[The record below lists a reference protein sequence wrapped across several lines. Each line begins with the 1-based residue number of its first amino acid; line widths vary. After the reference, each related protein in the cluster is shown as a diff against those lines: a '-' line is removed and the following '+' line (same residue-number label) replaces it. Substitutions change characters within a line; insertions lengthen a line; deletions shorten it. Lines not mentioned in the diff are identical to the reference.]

1 MESTTPEA
9 CSVDEEDCSDS
20 EVACLMRV
28 GKKSEWLRLFENTE
42 VTVGRGVNVT
52 YQLLSASCPLMISR
66 LHCTFKRKEDRQW
79 TVTDKKSLNGV
90 WVNGNRIPAD
100 EAHLLRLGDSIQ
112 LGVPVMGSRVEFDY
126 ILVQRPLKDI
136 KLHLAKTHKE
146 GTTATLITASSKRKM
161 TVEEDEPSTSKP
173 KLYRCSSSDK
183 SLARACPPPLK
194 KCQLQHSHTQPEQTA
209 SSRRVQKSRLR
220 SDGSQP
226 PCDVD
231 NLQMY
236 SQNIVLL
243 RQQVDDTQRRVASL
257 EGEDEPGDLLVREQ
271 VQELQS
277 QLGTLRAKMRQME
290 TLKKSFSERR
300 WPEHQKSQQ
309 EEQMRKELNDALQEQ
324 KKVID
329 EHALSRQAFEK
340 ILSAKNKELEATKEE
355 KERAR
360 AQKEEV
366 VTQMTEVLEN
376 ELQCIIC
383 SELFIEAVT
392 LNCAHSFCSYCI
404 NQWRKKKE
412 ECPIC
417 RQAITSQSRCLAL
430 DNFIERMMENL
441 SLDVKEK
448 RQSIINERKGKKV
461 CESSIQSATSAEVMV
476 IHDDD
481 SSSDSSSDSSM
492 ESDGSMLSIFS
503 SSSSVLT
510 VDTENSDDLE
520 FEISDDLED

>member
-1 MESTTPEA
+1 MESTTTEA

-66 LHCTFKRKEDRQW
+66 LHCTFKRKEDGQW

-100 EAHLLRLGDSIQ
+100 EAHLLRVGDSVQ

-146 GTTATLITASSKRKM
+146 GATAALITASSKRKM
-161 TVEEDEPSTSKP
+161 SVEEDEPSTSKP

-183 SLARACPPPLK
+183 SLAKACPPPLK
-194 KCQLQHSHTQPEQTA
+194 KCQLQQSHSQPEETT
-209 SSRRVQKSRLR
+209 SSRRVQKSRQR
-220 SDGSQP
+220 SEP

-236 SQNIVLL
+236 SQNILLL

-257 EGEDEPGDLLVREQ
+257 GGEDEPGDPLVREQ

-277 QLGTLRAKMRQME
+277 QLGTLRSKMHQME
-290 TLKKSFSERR
+290 TLKKSFSERK

-309 EEQMRKELNDALQEQ
+309 EEQMRKQLNDALQEQ
-324 KKVID
+324 KKVIV

-360 AQKEEV
+360 AQKDEV

-448 RQSIINERKGKKV
+448 RQSIINERKAN
-461 CESSIQSATSAEVMV
+461 ATEVMV

-481 SSSDSSSDSSM
+481 STSDSSSSDSSSL

-503 SSSSVLT
+503 SSSSVFT
-510 VDTENSDDLE
+510 VETENSDDLE

>member
-1 MESTTPEA
+1 MESTTTES
-9 CSVDEEDCSDS
+9 CSAEEEDSSDS

-28 GKKSEWLRLFENTE
+28 GKKSEWLRLFGNTE

-66 LHCTFKRKEDRQW
+66 LHCTFKKRKDDGQW

-112 LGVPVMGSRVEFDY
+112 LGVPVMGSKVEFDY
-126 ILVQRPLKDI
+126 VLVQQPLKDI

-146 GTTATLITASSKRKM
+146 GATAAAITESSKRKM
-161 TVEEDEPSTSKP
+161 TMEEDEPSTSKP
-173 KLYRCSSSDK
+173 KLYRRSSSDK
-183 SLARACPPPLK
+183 SLAKACPPPLK
-194 KCQLQHSHTQPEQTA
+194 KCQLQQSRSQPEETGSRY
-209 SSRRVQKSRLR
+209 SSFFFPKTVCR
-220 SDGSQP
+220 
-226 PCDVD
+226 
-231 NLQMY
+231 Y
-236 SQNIVLL
+236 SQNILLL
-243 RQQVDDTQRRVASL
+243 REQVDDTQRRVASL
-257 EGEDEPGDLLVREQ
+257 EGEDQQGDPLVRER

-277 QLGTLRAKMRQME
+277 QLGTLRGKMHQME

-300 WPEHQKSQQ
+300 WPEKTQQ
-309 EEQMRKELNDALQEQ
+309 EEQMRQQLNDALQEQ
-324 KKVID
+324 KKVIV

-360 AQKEEV
+360 AQKDEV

-404 NQWRKKKE
+404 TQWRKKKE

-448 RQSIINERKGKKV
+448 RQSVINERKGERCVWEFVRFVQIFAQEV
-461 CESSIQSATSAEVMV
+461 C
-476 IHDDD
+476 
-481 SSSDSSSDSSM
+481 
-492 ESDGSMLSIFS
+492 LCC
-503 SSSSVLT
+503 
-510 VDTENSDDLE
+510 
-520 FEISDDLED
+520 

>member
-1 MESTTPEA
+1 MESTTTES
-9 CSVDEEDCSDS
+9 CSAEEEDSSDS

-28 GKKSEWLRLFENTE
+28 GKKSEWLRLFGNTE
-42 VTVGRGVNVT
+42 VTVGRGLNVT

-66 LHCTFKRKEDRQW
+66 LHCTFKKRKEDGQW

-90 WVNGNRIPAD
+90 WVNGNRIQAD
-100 EAHLLRLGDSIQ
+100 EAHLLRPGDSIQ
-112 LGVPVMGSRVEFDY
+112 LGVPVMGSKVEFDY
-126 ILVQRPLKDI
+126 VLVQQPLKDI

-146 GTTATLITASSKRKM
+146 GATAAAITESSKRKM
-161 TVEEDEPSTSKP
+161 TMEEDEPSTSKP
-173 KLYRCSSSDK
+173 KLYRRSSSDK
-183 SLARACPPPLK
+183 SLAKACPPPLK
-194 KCQLQHSHTQPEQTA
+194 KCQPQQSRSQPEETA
-209 SSRRVQKSRLR
+209 SGRRVQELRQR

-226 PCDVD
+226 PCD

-236 SQNIVLL
+236 SQNILLL
-243 RQQVDDTQRRVASL
+243 REQVDDTQRRVASL
-257 EGEDEPGDLLVREQ
+257 EGEDQQGDPLVRER

-277 QLGTLRAKMRQME
+277 QLGTLRGKMHQME

-300 WPEHQKSQQ
+300 WPEHQKTQQ
-309 EEQMRKELNDALQEQ
+309 EEQMRKQLNDALQEQ
-324 KKVID
+324 KKVIV

-360 AQKEEV
+360 AQKDEV

-404 NQWRKKKE
+404 TQWRKKKE

-448 RQSIINERKGKKV
+448 RQSVINERK
-461 CESSIQSATSAEVMV
+461 AANAAEVMV

-481 SSSDSSSDSSM
+481 SSSDGSSSTV

-503 SSSSVLT
+503 SLSSVFT
-510 VDTENSDDLE
+510 VDTESSDHLE